1 MLNKIWAGMILM
13 AIVTAA
19 FTGNMGLL
27 STQLIASSQEAV
39 SIILT
44 LVGVVA
50 LWTGLL
56 EIAEDSG
63 LMKKLGEKM
72 QPILRYLFPEIP
84 EGHPAGKQISA
95 NFVANLFGLG
105 WAATPPGLMAMESLA
120 ELNGHSNTASNA
132 MCTFMIVNMSSLQLI
147 PINMIAYRSQ
157 YGSVSPSMI
166 VAPALLATT
175 ISTLTG
181 VVAAKL
187 MEKRE
192 HR

>member
-1 MLNKIWAGMILM
+1 MILM

-50 LWTGLL
+50 LWTGLM

-120 ELNGHSNTASNA
+120 ELNGHSKTASNA

-157 YGSVSPSMI
+157 YGSVNPTAVVGPGI
-166 VAPALLATT
+166 AATAV
-175 ISTLTG
+175 STG
-181 VVAAKL
+181 AAIL
-187 MEKRE
+187 FCRIMDRKR
-192 HR
+192 